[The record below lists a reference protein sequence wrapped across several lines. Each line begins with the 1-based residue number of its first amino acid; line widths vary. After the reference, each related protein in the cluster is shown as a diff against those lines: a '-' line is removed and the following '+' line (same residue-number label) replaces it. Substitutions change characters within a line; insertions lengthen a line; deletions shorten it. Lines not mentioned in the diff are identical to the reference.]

1 MTPESLVVQMTG
13 VVKNYSAL
21 RPLRIASL
29 SVAVSERVAIGG
41 IDAVGAEVFLNL
53 VTGASLPDD
62 GEIKVFGQNTA
73 AVANGEEWLASLD
86 RVGIVSE
93 RAVVLEGA
101 TVAQNLAMPFTLEID
116 PLTAATMARVRVLAE
131 ECDIAPAWI
140 EQRAGD
146 VPAEVRAR
154 LHFARAIALDPQLLL
169 MEHPT
174 AALAE
179 GSRAAFGALVA
190 RVCEAR
196 ALTTLAITLDTVFAA
211 TAAQKTLTLQPAT
224 GQLVAARRGW
234 WR

>member
-73 AVANGEEWLASLD
+73 AVANGEAWLASLD
-86 RVGIVSE
+86 RFGIVSE

-131 ECDIAPAWI
+131 EC
-140 EQRAGD
+140 R
-146 VPAEVRAR
+146 
-154 LHFARAIALDPQLLL
+154 
-169 MEHPT
+169 
-174 AALAE
+174 
-179 GSRAAFGALVA
+179 
-190 RVCEAR
+190 
-196 ALTTLAITLDTVFAA
+196 
-211 TAAQKTLTLQPAT
+211 
-224 GQLVAARRGW
+224 
-234 WR
+234 